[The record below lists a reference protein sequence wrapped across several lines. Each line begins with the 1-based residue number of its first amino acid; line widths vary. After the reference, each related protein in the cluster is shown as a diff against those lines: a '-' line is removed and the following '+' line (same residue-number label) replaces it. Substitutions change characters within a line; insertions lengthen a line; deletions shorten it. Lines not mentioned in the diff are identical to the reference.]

1 MANTLVL
8 LFSPAGPFL
17 ISFHNDTMFWSVNSD
32 RDYAVEATRNIRNAS
47 LFYVIPSDDGENPYE
62 FVLGY
67 LGDNRSLLKR
77 ATSTLTPSS
86 KAQVQGLHRY
96 LNARVSVSGGNPG
109 PLHLQHHI
117 TESDSR
123 LTLQNRLM
131 KKSKPVDT
139 TAWVQGRETFFINC
153 ARRRLKRD
161 GYICVKAIQT
171 RGQVELITACV
182 PSTSFH
188 NDRNTW
194 MLFRLLPGSYRDNPG
209 ALKSDETDIG
219 EKLTEELDKYSQATA
234 NNKPDP
240 AKYGLPYLPR
250 PGDIAAKLHID
261 TSSVKFPPVGAE
273 VQLPELS
280 GHSPSNPTEV
290 RFSKD
295 TAF

>member
-1 MANTLVL
+1 
-8 LFSPAGPFL
+8 
-17 ISFHNDTMFWSVNSD
+17 MFWSVNSD

-47 LFYVIPSDDGENPYE
+47 LFYVIPNDDGENPYE

-77 ATSTLTPSS
+77 ATSTLTPLS

-139 TAWVQGRETFFINC
+139 AAWVQGRETFFINC

-194 MLFRLLPGSYRDNPG
+194 MLFRLLPGSYRDKPG
-209 ALKSDETDIG
+209 ALTTNTDEVDKYDRAVGKDILYLGPSKRTDPSGDETTHVHGAVRSDRSSAM
-219 EKLTEELDKYSQATA
+219 E
-234 NNKPDP
+234 
-240 AKYGLPYLPR
+240 
-250 PGDIAAKLHID
+250 PGDTSDTSRLLASQKHID
-261 TSSVKFPPVGAE
+261 TSSVTFPPAGAE
-273 VQLPELS
+273 VPLSELS
-280 GHSPSNPTEV
+280 SHQDTDPTKTEITT
-290 RFSKD
+290 S
-295 TAF
+295 AI